1 MFGRAGRDRRTDMTA
16 SELRDALQGTN
27 EVDLTVTGRKS
38 GRLST
43 RPIWFVEEG
52 EQILLLPVNGT
63 ASNWY
68 RNLVKTP
75 AVRLAADRAELQAA
89 AKPIEDSTGV
99 AAVVEKF
106 RAKYGADQVE
116 RYYPNQDAAVEVP
129 LG

>member
-1 MFGRAGRDRRTDMTA
+1 MSAGELA
-16 SELRDALQGTN
+16 NALRDTN

-38 GRLST
+38 GHEST

-52 EQILLLPVNGT
+52 ERILLLPVNGT

-75 AVRLAADRAELQAA
+75 GVRLAADGAALQAA
-89 AKPIEDSTGV
+89 AKPIEDSAGV
-99 AAVVEKF
+99 ADVLEKF
-106 RAKYGADQVE
+106 RAKYGADQVQQ
-116 RYYPNQDAAVEVP
+116 YYPNQDAAVEVP